1 VGQWLGQVMK
11 NLSSMY
17 IISWF
22 GNDDIRSQRAEYH
35 KKQLAWAKS
44 QGLAIYVVA
53 QQYQKHEYDSE
64 VTYLDYT
71 LPEGVKVLL
80 PAEARNVCLRHFYKS
95 NANFAIMA
103 DNDAVLYDKEQ
114 HCDSKDFVET
124 FNKVDPLELTGV
136 DLFLPIN
143 PARVPFTKEHK
154 DNRDTYNNHF
164 VFKRATEGK
173 GSFAVIK
180 NFKKFYNNEIYY
192 DEKSFMTS
200 DRKIIPHE
208 DTDFLM
214 SVYENGYSGFM
225 CKNIVL
231 RELAYANDVST
242 WAGDTERNAAN
253 LIGKTIIRNKYKLT
267 TTSNGNTNYRP
278 LWNRINSPTTLLVPK
293 GKNKLTGD

>member
-1 VGQWLGQVMK
+1 VGQWLGQVMN
-11 NLSSMY
+11 NLTSMY

-22 GNDDIRSQRAEYH
+22 GNDTIRSQRAEYH
-35 KKQLAWAKS
+35 KKQLAWAKN
-44 QGLAIYVVA
+44 QGLNIFVVA
-53 QQYQKHEYDSE
+53 QQYQEVEYDPE

-71 LPEGVKVLL
+71 LAPDVNLLL
-80 PAEARNVCLRHFYKS
+80 PAEARNICLRHFYNS
-95 NANFAIMA
+95 DTNFAIMA

-114 HCDSKDFVET
+114 HCDSKDFVKM
-124 FNKVDPLELTGV
+124 FNKVNPTELNQV

-154 DNRDTYNNHF
+154 DNRDTYDNHF

-173 GSFAVIK
+173 GSFTVIK

-225 CKNIVL
+225 CTNIVL

-242 WAGDTERNAAN
+242 WAGDTERNSAN
-253 LIGKTIIRNKYKLT
+253 LVGKSIIRDKYKLT
-267 TTSNGNTNYRP
+267 VTSNGNTNYRP
-278 LWNRINSPTTLLVPK
+278 LWKRINTPTKLLVPK
-293 GKNKLTGD
+293 GK

>member
-1 VGQWLGQVMK
+1 MK

>member
-1 VGQWLGQVMK
+1 
-11 NLSSMY
+11 MY